1 LPLVNISKRIHRE
14 VNNFFETAPIDL
26 NNPILLAISGGPDS
40 LSLLY
45 SIVQLR
51 DKFNLNLHGIH
62 INHLLRGK
70 HSKADADFVMGEF
83 KKLQIPFLIKNF
95 DVKLFKDHHKF
106 SLEEAA
112 RKARYAIFEEVAQM
126 IGAEVVFLGH
136 TADDQSETVLM
147 NLIRGTGLNGL
158 VGMRQLSK
166 GKSIG
171 GVFLI
176 NLARP
181 LLEFTRE
188 ETETYCKEQDLTPCL
203 DLSNLSSEF
212 TRNRVRNDLLP
223 ALELFNPNIK
233 GSLIKLS
240 RTLRHDVDFLEE
252 RVDNIWPIVVQDKK
266 SRLIFQKKT
275 FGNLHSSLKNLV
287 VRRAINLIKGNLD
300 NIQFFHI
307 EQMVRLIEGETGK
320 YMELPGGIA
329 LSVSYKDAIIA
340 KKMID
345 FCPFPVIDKPFNVNI
360 PGSTKVDNWRVN
372 GSIITAEDNRIKSDY
387 IAYFDMDSI
396 KCSSMMVRTRRTG
409 DIFQPIGMRS
419 SKKLKNFMIDSKI
432 PSAWRSRIPVVESE
446 GKILWVVG
454 YRISD
459 WAKIQEKTEKI
470 LALSFCSD
478 Q

>member
-1 LPLVNISKRIHRE
+1 
-14 VNNFFETAPIDL
+14 
-26 NNPILLAISGGPDS
+26 
-40 LSLLY
+40 
-45 SIVQLR
+45 
-51 DKFNLNLHGIH
+51 
-62 INHLLRGK
+62 
-70 HSKADADFVMGEF
+70 
-83 KKLQIPFLIKNF
+83 
-95 DVKLFKDHHKF
+95 
-106 SLEEAA
+106 
-112 RKARYAIFEEVAQM
+112 
-126 IGAEVVFLGH
+126 
-136 TADDQSETVLM
+136 
-147 NLIRGTGLNGL
+147 
-158 VGMRQLSK
+158 
-166 GKSIG
+166 
-171 GVFLI
+171 
-176 NLARP
+176 
-181 LLEFTRE
+181 
-188 ETETYCKEQDLTPCL
+188 
-203 DLSNLSSEF
+203 
-212 TRNRVRNDLLP
+212 
-223 ALELFNPNIK
+223 
-233 GSLIKLS
+233 
-240 RTLRHDVDFLEE
+240 
-252 RVDNIWPIVVQDKK
+252 
-266 SRLIFQKKT
+266 
-275 FGNLHSSLKNLV
+275 
-287 VRRAINLIKGNLD
+287 
-300 NIQFFHI
+300 
-307 EQMVRLIEGETGK
+307 MVRLIEGETGK